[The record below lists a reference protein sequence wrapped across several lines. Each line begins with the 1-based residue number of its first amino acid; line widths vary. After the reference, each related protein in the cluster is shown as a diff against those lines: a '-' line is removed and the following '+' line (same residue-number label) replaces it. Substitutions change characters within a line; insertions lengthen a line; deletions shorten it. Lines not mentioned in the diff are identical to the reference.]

1 VILDGDDPVEAGAG
15 GEAEGASDDVDTGR
29 IERDASLYNTFA
41 TSELASAPT
50 KSTDASGPWYD
61 VEEGR
66 YTEEP
71 ATGLGSSEQHSVPS
85 APAQAQPQTLP
96 QSSKPLQDQTN
107 QQGLDDI
114 TRSTSVESAFHFL
127 PKPSDSGDN
136 GWTDES
142 MAELEKELGLALEEE

>member
-41 TSELASAPT
+41 TSELASAPI

-71 ATGLGSSEQHSVPS
+71 VTGFGSSEQHSVPS

-107 QQGLDDI
+107 
-114 TRSTSVESAFHFL
+114 
-127 PKPSDSGDN
+127 
-136 GWTDES
+136 
-142 MAELEKELGLALEEE
+142 